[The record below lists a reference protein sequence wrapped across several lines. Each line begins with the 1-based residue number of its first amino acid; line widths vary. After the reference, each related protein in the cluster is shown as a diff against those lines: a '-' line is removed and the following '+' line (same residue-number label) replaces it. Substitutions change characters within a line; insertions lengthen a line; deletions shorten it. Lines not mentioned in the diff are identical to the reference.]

1 MIMVGID
8 VKPRITVTIDPEIL
22 SWIDDQCV
30 VGLIPRSRYLT
41 LVLRKEVSTIKKEC
55 GEE

>member
-1 MIMVGID
+1 MIMVGIG

-41 LVLRKEVSTIKKEC
+41 LVLRKKVSTIKKEC

>member
-1 MIMVGID
+1 MIMMGIG